1 MKLFTDQQVDDLIK
15 LKFWQLVTDVNH
27 KSYIS
32 NRILGKVFG
41 VSGSKVRQL
50 YLDRFE
56 AMKAKDL
63 KSFL

>member
-15 LKFWQLVTDVNH
+15 LKFGQLVTNVNH